1 MANVGLSSKFAR
13 EWAGLPRS
21 VQKSVNNVYDK
32 LLKGVSGCGL
42 NLEAVRGA
50 GAASIKSI
58 RVNANYR
65 IILHLDGKGQPTL
78 LHIDTHDAAYQW
90 AARNRFGVNSK
101 TGEVQLYVVDVPEVG
116 AGVQVRKETAGAE
129 EARSA
134 AVEKHE
140 EVAKAGPFTK
150 EPSDE
155 DLMRLGVPEEQLTLV
170 RALRDDEDILRHE
183 DMFSAGVFNA
193 LLLAH
198 DGWKT
203 EDIIKELGFSKSKE
217 TEEDIAK
224 AVAASEVSQG
234 SFAFVS
240 TEAEVNAVRQAGLAQ
255 WRIFLHP
262 SQRRI
267 VQKHVNGPMKVLGG
281 AGTGKTVVA
290 MHRAKYLVE
299 NVFRKPTERILFT
312 TYTRNLCEDI
322 HSLLKTICTDEQMK
336 RIDVC
341 NLDRWAF
348 DYAKRQGIEGRPIL
362 EKEKIEYMEE
372 AKQGIVDA
380 EKWPVAF
387 LLRER
392 AQVVL
397 ANEVGSLPAYL
408 RVSRAGQGG
417 RLSAAQKK
425 TVWNILEKY
434 RMILADKKLMD
445 FDELA
450 LLVANQVRRE
460 GTAPYASVIVD
471 EAQDFGASALRLV
484 AALSGNTLESSRP
497 NSLLIVGDAHQRIYR
512 KKAVLSRCGI
522 DIRGRSSKLRLNYR
536 TTEKIRKRAIAILTG
551 VVADD
556 LDGGTDD
563 NKNFHSLVVG
573 EKPGEARFQTFE
585 QEMDAVVEKIKEW
598 QKTDGRNLSDYAIL
612 ARRQDDVDLI
622 KKALEARGLE
632 CCIVTQEESRRA
644 KDVNSVRLATMHRA
658 KGLEFAGV
666 VVAELNEGVWPH
678 RPHNYAELDAIAQAA
693 SDDTERCLLYVAI
706 SRAMSHVFLTGVG
719 DSPAALLA
727 GEKDLGA
734 GGALSQ

>member
-13 EWAGLPRS
+13 EWANLPRG
-21 VQKSVNNVYDK
+21 VQKSVSNVYDK

-58 RVNANYR
+58 RVNDNYR

-90 AARNRFGVNSK
+90 AARNRFGVNPK
-101 TGEVQLYVVDVPEVG
+101 TGEVQLYVVDVPEVKG
-116 AGVQVRKETAGAE
+116 GTQGKQEAAGAVGTG
-129 EARSA
+129 S
-134 AVEKHE
+134 AVEGTEGK
-140 EVAKAGPFTK
+140 AKAGPFARD
-150 EPSDE
+150 PSDE
-155 DLMRLGVPEEQLTLV
+155 DLLRLGVPEEQLTLV
-170 RALRDDEDILRHE
+170 RSLRDDEDILRHE
-183 DMFSAGVFNA
+183 DLFPAGVFNA

-217 TEEDIAK
+217 TADDIAK

-267 VQKHVNGPMKVLGG
+267 VQKNANGPMKVLGG

-290 MHRAKYLVE
+290 MHRAKYLLE

-312 TYTRNLCEDI
+312 TYTRNLCDDI
-322 HSLLKTICTDEQMK
+322 HSLLKTICTEEQMK

-348 DYAKRQGIEGRPIL
+348 DYAKRQGIDVRPIL
-362 EKEKIEYMEE
+362 EKEKSEYMEE
-372 AKQGIVDA
+372 AKQGIADA
-380 EKWPVAF
+380 EKWSVAF

-408 RVSRAGQGG
+408 RVSRAGQGV

-425 TVWNILEKY
+425 TVWSILEAY
-434 RMILADKKLMD
+434 RLILVNKKLTD

-450 LLVANQVRRE
+450 LLVANQVRHE
-460 GTAPYASVIVD
+460 GAAPYASVIVD

-484 AALSGNTLESSRP
+484 AALSGNTLENSRP

-551 VVADD
+551 IVADD

-573 EKPGEARFQTFE
+573 EKPEEMRFQTFE
-585 QEMDAVVEKIKEW
+585 QEMDAIVEKIKEW
-598 QKTDGRNLSDYAIL
+598 QKADGRNLSDYAIL
-612 ARRQDDVDLI
+612 ARQQNAVDEI
-622 KKALEARGLE
+622 KKALKVRGLE

-644 KDVNSVRLATMHRA
+644 TDVNSVRIATMHRA

-678 RPHNYAELDAIAQAA
+678 RLKNYAELDSISQAA
-693 SDDTERCLLYVAI
+693 SDDAERCLLYVAI
-706 SRAMSHVFLTGVG
+706 SRAMNHVFLTGVG
-719 DSPAALLA
+719 GSPAALLV
-727 GEKDLGA
+727 GTKDLA
-734 GGALSQ
+734 VRGGVE